1 MQTTFWKEGIVKI
14 VVLAL
19 LPLCPISMII
29 AGLILSFNDNG
40 YWVLLGAGVLLLF
53 MCLVPL
59 LSRDTFTKVLL
70 SNSGITLKSRNTNQH
85 IDWCDVTD
93 VKTTYSGYTIRY
105 LTIITG
111 ETAIN
116 IFLNLDLYNAIM
128 ELCSNTAIKNQINAL
143 PEINSRLKN
152 KKHKK

>member
-85 IDWCDVTD
+85 IDWYDVTD

-128 ELCSNTAIKNQINAL
+128 ELCPNTAIKNQINAL